1 MIASSAPI
9 ENAPIEN
16 APIENAPIENA
27 AFAFAPNDIDNL
39 IDLFKSHENSH
50 PTISRFWVSYLATRK
65 RTLNN
70 ILIQGK
76 LIEEQLSSQ
85 EYPDMKI
92 NDLINIMMVN
102 IILTS

>member
-16 APIENAPIENA
+16 APIENA
-27 AFAFAPNDIDNL
+27 AFAPNDIDNL

-102 IILTS
+102 IMLTSS